1 MTKECLRHN
10 FQIPGKHICHD
21 NFNSI
26 LTNFNDQGE
35 NIITNTDFIDT
46 NVSSPNHNL
55 NKTLDNA

>member
-46 NVSSPNHNL
+46 NVS
-55 NKTLDNA
+55 